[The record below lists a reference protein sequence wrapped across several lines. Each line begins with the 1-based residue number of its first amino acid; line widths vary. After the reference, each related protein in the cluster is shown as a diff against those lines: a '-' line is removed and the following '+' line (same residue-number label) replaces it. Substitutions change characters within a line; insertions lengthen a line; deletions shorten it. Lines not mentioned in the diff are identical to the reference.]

1 MLTLEGIKTAMTK
14 LNLQEEDGRIIEGE
28 VRFISSR
35 GNENRYS
42 YYYKNRLVFTFGI
55 TRSPRKKS
63 KVFHYVPRQM
73 HLQHHEYRKLYE
85 CPMSK
90 REYNE
95 KLMAEGK
102 IIGTKN

>member
-1 MLTLEGIKTAMTK
+1 MLTLKGIKQTMDK
-14 LNLQEEDGRIIEGE
+14 LNRRYEDGESIEGE
-28 VRFISSR
+28 ITFDASR

-42 YYYKNRLVFTFGI
+42 YYYKGQLVFTFGI

-63 KVFHYVPRQM
+63 KQFHYVPRQI
-73 HLQHHEYRKLYE
+73 HLQRQEYRRLYN

-95 KLMAEGK
+95 KLIAEGK
-102 IIGTKN
+102 IRQ

>member
-1 MLTLEGIKTAMTK
+1 MLTIKGIKQTMDK
-14 LNLQEEDGRIIEGE
+14 LNRRYENGEPVEGE
-28 VRFISSR
+28 IVFDASR

-42 YYYKNRLVFTFGI
+42 YYYKGQLVFTFGI

-63 KVFHYVPRQM
+63 KQFHYVPRQM
-73 HLQHHEYRKLYE
+73 HLQRQEYRRLYN

-95 KLMAEGK
+95 LIAKGK
-102 IIGTKN
+102 IRQ